1 MGIMGLDFAI
11 ASLLANPTDILLSA
25 IGSSSGATTGPTT
38 TQTGTS
44 QLYVNT
50 PSTGA
55 PAVFP
60 SSLLT
65 PVPST
70 QTQLSSVA
78 QTLVAI
84 SRFGGET
91 TPPLTGDTPLW
102 PTAPVPASAF
112 ASLSESIFSSRG
124 ATAADGV
131 DTPAPPLDASELA
144 GTLAKTVDESGLFYE
159 AHLVQWFSGQR
170 PLASVASEPQAR
182 AGTPDSDLPSSSS
195 SSSSPSSSSSAA
207 FSSAASPG
215 SAASAELAESHPALW
230 VDETLLTNTGPRT
243 STDPNNPVRLVQ
255 MPMTPQ
261 QAASL
266 AASVRGISANAF
278 TSTSTATSA
287 SPGTAGSAGAAQGR
301 DPAVQASIAAGI
313 DPSTIPLVRQQLDL
327 LATNQFRWSGE
338 AWPGA
343 KFDWEIEP
351 HDRASYERDAAG
363 ARDADR
369 AWRTRVTLSLP
380 TLGNVDADLVLTGQQ
395 VVVRLNA
402 SGQGA
407 IRLAA
412 DSDGFRQQMEAA
424 GLQLAGLTVRA
435 TDSLADAIA
444 FNEVLPE
451 APTEFSVD
459 GASSSGGSV
468 DGTGGS
474 RL

>member
-11 ASLLANPTDILLSA
+11 ASLLASPTDILLSA
-25 IGSSSGATTGPTT
+25 IRSSSGATTGPTT

-50 PSTGA
+50 PSTGT

-60 SSLLT
+60 NTLLT

-102 PTAPVPASAF
+102 PSAPVPASAF
-112 ASLSESIFSSRG
+112 ASLSESTFSSRG
-124 ATAADGV
+124 ATAANGV

-159 AHLVQWFSGQR
+159 AHLVQWFTGQR

-182 AGTPDSDLPSSSS
+182 AGTPDSDLPSPSQPSASSS
-195 SSSSPSSSSSAA
+195 SFVSS
-207 FSSAASPG
+207 SPG
-215 SAASAELAESHPALW
+215 SAESAEPAESHPALW
-230 VDETLLTNTGPRT
+230 VDETLLANTAPRT

-278 TSTSTATSA
+278 TSTATATST
-287 SPGTAGSAGAAQGR
+287 SPGTAASGTTTAQVH

-351 HDRASYERDAAG
+351 HDRASYERDAG
-363 ARDADR
+363 GVGDADR

-395 VVVRLNA
+395 LVVRVNA
-402 SGQGA
+402 SGLGA

-412 DSDGFRQQMEAA
+412 DSDGFRQHLEAA

-451 APTEFSVD
+451 GPSEFSAD
-459 GASSSGGSV
+459 AESASGNV
-468 DGTGGS
+468 DGTSGS
-474 RL
+474 HR

>member
-1 MGIMGLDFAI
+1 MGLDFAI

-25 IGSSSGATTGPTT
+25 IGSSSGPTTGPTT

-102 PTAPVPASAF
+102 PSAPVPASAF

-131 DTPAPPLDASELA
+131 DTPAPPLDANELA

-195 SSSSPSSSSSAA
+195 SSSPSSSSSSG
-207 FSSAASPG
+207 FSSLPSAG
-215 SAASAELAESHPALW
+215 SAESAELAESHPALW
-230 VDETLLTNTGPRT
+230 VDETLLTNTAPRT

-278 TSTSTATSA
+278 TSTSTSTLTSA
-287 SPGTAGSAGAAQGR
+287 SPGTAGSASAAQGR

-351 HDRASYERDAAG
+351 HDRASYERDAGGAG
-363 ARDADR
+363 DADR

-395 VVVRLNA
+395 LVVRLNA

-412 DSDGFRQQMEAA
+412 DSDGFRQHLEAA

-451 APTEFSVD
+451 GPSEFSTD
-459 GASSSGGSV
+459 AASASGSV
-468 DGTGGS
+468 NGTGGS